1 MSGRKLKIIWAGV
14 FLLCVCAWANAMDS
28 VAVAGFWTRYSKTP
42 RYVAV
47 DSISLQR
54 RAAEEAKRV
63 RFIYNVDFA
72 AYFDNREYKA
82 PYQIP
87 QTLLNFRL
95 SPEIGVR
102 INDRAGGAHEMVAGV
117 RYTQPLGGN
126 WRDIHIAPTA
136 YYHFQ
141 YRGFDVG
148 MGAIPYEN
156 RIAPLPDWV
165 MYDSLVYMHP
175 NIQGALMSYR
185 DKRGYVEFM
194 CDWRSNQT
202 AERREMFRLVLD
214 GRYQYKWLMT
224 GGLFSLNHKAGF
236 AAPNHEAVMDDINL
250 NAFVGVNLSSYT
262 PLDSLSLQVGYIFE
276 WERDRATDESLFP
289 QGMLVELYA
298 RWWFLGLKNTFF
310 YGDNLQPFRS
320 RNAYLNLGDPFYQSR
335 LYNRTDLIVY
345 LYRSSFV
352 NFYFSWNMH
361 YDTYHLQHQQ
371 QLIVRFNLDGIW
383 HRHGELRGLFDK

>member
-1 MSGRKLKIIWAGV
+1 MSGRKLKILGAWV
-14 FLLCVCAWANAMDS
+14 FLLCVCTWANAMDS
-28 VAVAGFWTRYSKTP
+28 VAVSGFWTRYSKAP
-42 RYVAV
+42 RYVTV
-47 DSISLQR
+47 DSLSLQR

-95 SPEIGVR
+95 SPDIGVR
-102 INDRAGGAHEMVAGV
+102 INDRVGGVHELVAGV

-126 WRDIHIAPTA
+126 WRDIQIDPTA

-194 CDWRSNQT
+194 CDWRSSQT

-236 AAPNHEAVMDDINL
+236 AAPNHEAVMDDINV

-298 RWWFLGLKNTFF
+298 RWWFLGLKNTFY

-335 LYNRTDLIVY
+335 LYNRTDLMVY

-371 QLIVRFNLDGIW
+371 QLVVRFNLDGVW
-383 HRHGELRGLFDK
+383 NRHGELRGLFDK

>member
-1 MSGRKLKIIWAGV
+1 MTGV
-14 FLLCVCAWANAMDS
+14 QTCAL
-28 VAVAGFWTRYSKTP
+28 P
-42 RYVAV
+42 
-47 DSISLQR
+47 I
-54 RAAEEAKRV
+54 
-63 RFIYNVDFA
+63 
-72 AYFDNREYKA
+72 
-82 PYQIP
+82 
-87 QTLLNFRL
+87 
-95 SPEIGVR
+95 
-102 INDRAGGAHEMVAGV
+102 
-117 RYTQPLGGN
+117 
-126 WRDIHIAPTA
+126 
-136 YYHFQ
+136 YHFQ

-194 CDWRSNQT
+194 CDWRSSQT

-298 RWWFLGLKNTFF
+298 RWWFLGLKNTFY
-310 YGDNLQPFRS
+310 YGENLQPFRS
-320 RNAYLNLGDPFYQSR
+320 RNAYFNLGDPFYQSR

>member
-72 AYFDNREYKA
+72 TYFDNREYKA
-82 PYQIP
+82 PYQMP

-95 SPEIGVR
+95 SPDIGVR
-102 INDRAGGAHEMVAGV
+102 ISDRAGGVHELVAGV

-185 DKRGYVEFM
+185 DKRGYVEFL
-194 CDWRSNQT
+194 CDWRSSQT

-310 YGDNLQPFRS
+310 YGENLQPFRS
-320 RNAYLNLGDPFYQSR
+320 RNAYFNLGDPFYQSR